1 MTTHELTAHEQ
12 TTREQTTREQTTAEP
27 TKEEL
32 EQKRDDLLYT
42 EQVMSS
48 YLGDAIAEQDAVL
61 DGPHPEDRDEVD
73 HRVWHAANAHV
84 CAERE
89 LAAAQRD
96 LDAAHALEALR
107 SGVAG

>member
-1 MTTHELTAHEQ
+1 M
-12 TTREQTTREQTTAEP
+12 TTREPTTR
-27 TKEEL
+27 EL
-32 EQKRDDLLYT
+32 EQKRDALHWH
-42 EQVMSS
+42 EQQ
-48 YLGDAIAEQDAVL
+48 LGFNLSDAIVEQDAVL

-107 SGVAG
+107 SGVAE

>member
-1 MTTHELTAHEQ
+1 MTTHELKTAEQ
-12 TTREQTTREQTTAEP
+12 TTREQTTTEPTTAEP

-32 EQKRDDLLYT
+32 EQKRDALHWH
-42 EQVMSS
+42 EQQ
-48 YLGDAIAEQDAVL
+48 LGFNLSDAIAEQNAVL

-73 HRVWHAANAHV
+73 ALVWHAADAHV

-96 LDAAHALEALR
+96 LDAARALEALR

>member
-1 MTTHELTAHEQ
+1 MTTHELKTA
-12 TTREQTTREQTTAEP
+12 EQTTAEP
-27 TKEEL
+27 TKDEL
-32 EQKRDDLLYT
+32 ERMLDTLRHN
-42 EQVMSS
+42 EQVMWGR
-48 YLGDAIAEQDAVL
+48 LRDAIAERDAVL

-96 LDAAHALEALR
+96 LNAAHALEALR

>member
-1 MTTHELTAHEQ
+1 MTTHEQ
-12 TTREQTTREQTTAEP
+12 TTRELTTAEP

-42 EQVMSS
+42 EQQ
-48 YLGDAIAEQDAVL
+48 LGFNLSEAFAEQDAVL

-73 HRVWHAANAHV
+73 ALVWHAANAHV

>member
-1 MTTHELTAHEQ
+1 MTTHEQTTHEQ
-12 TTREQTTREQTTAEP
+12 TTAEPTTAEP

-32 EQKRDDLLYT
+32 EQQRDALLWR
-42 EQVMSS
+42 EQQ
-48 YLGDAIAEQDAVL
+48 LGFNLSEAIAEQDAVL

-73 HRVWHAANAHV
+73 ALVLHAANAHV